1 MIAHQFHTVDILFF
15 ALFMQLAQL
24 YMYKDSRNLWICII
38 NNFMYSYV
46 ILCVHVCQFVV
57 ITTKPKFLI
66 IVSLIKHY
74 QFLWPSDL
82 PFQTQCSCAPQT
94 YRIQQMILGRTV
106 TWSFPLQST
115 FPVFKATTW
124 CWVKVNSRG
133 IEWFLEK
140 CGYRKFWPDLGP
152 LFMNDRQKTKGRKVR
167 VVNVMNLLQ
176 KSIYFRNIFFFRKN
190 IWVLLELVCSRTQ
203 SLP

>member
-1 MIAHQFHTVDILFF
+1 MIAHQFHTVHILFF

-24 YMYKDSRNLWICII
+24 YMYKDSRNLWIRII

-46 ILCVHVCQFVV
+46 ILCVHVRQFVV
-57 ITTKPKFLI
+57 ITTKQKFFI

-94 YRIQQMILGRTV
+94 YHIQQTILGRTV

-115 FPVFKATTW
+115 FPVFKATTCMMLSYSKMISW
-124 CWVKVNSRG
+124 KMWISQILAWSRA
-133 IEWFLEK
+133 EWQTKDVRPQGQGCK
-140 CGYRKFWPDLGP
+140 CDEST
-152 LFMNDRQKTKGRKVR
+152 TKQHIFQEYI
-167 VVNVMNLLQ
+167 LL
-176 KSIYFRNIFFFRKN
+176 
-190 IWVLLELVCSRTQ
+190 
-203 SLP
+203 